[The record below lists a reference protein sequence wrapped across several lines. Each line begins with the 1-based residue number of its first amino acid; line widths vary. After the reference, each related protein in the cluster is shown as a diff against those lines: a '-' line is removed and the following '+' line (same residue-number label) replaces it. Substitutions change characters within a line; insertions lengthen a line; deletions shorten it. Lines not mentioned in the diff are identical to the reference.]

1 MKSAESSFLVFTK
14 TYLVSNLGRKP
25 ASGVELTFG
34 FRPDNFSLWPQRNYA
49 EALNKDGC
57 LTLKFD
63 GIAPREQ
70 FTISMLTVRAE
81 PPNLLSLRSQ
91 ESAGKEI
98 PIAPMRIFGRPVII
112 AFFVLVFLGLC
123 TAFYILILSIGL
135 FARLS
140 GVNA

>member
-1 MKSAESSFLVFTK
+1 MDIIKAYDNELVSFGLAFITSLVLWALQGKVKLRWGMSHGFSYQVKSAESSFLVHTK

-25 ASGVELTFG
+25 ASGIELTFG
-34 FRPDNFSLWPQRNYA
+34 FRPDNFSLWPQRNYV

-91 ESAGKEI
+91 ESA
-98 PIAPMRIFGRPVII
+98 
-112 AFFVLVFLGLC
+112 
-123 TAFYILILSIGL
+123 
-135 FARLS
+135 
-140 GVNA
+140 